1 MLSSAAR
8 GKLGFMCQKMVE
20 ILIFH
25 LEYVKNKRT
34 QQVILTTTAGDV

>member
-25 LEYVKNKRT
+25 LKYEKIKKNQT
-34 QQVILTTTAGDV
+34 GDFNHHGL